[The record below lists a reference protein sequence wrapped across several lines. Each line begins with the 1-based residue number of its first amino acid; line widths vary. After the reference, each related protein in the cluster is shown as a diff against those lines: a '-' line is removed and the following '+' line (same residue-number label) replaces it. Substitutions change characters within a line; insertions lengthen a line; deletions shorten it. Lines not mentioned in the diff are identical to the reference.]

1 MPVQVPRMARDFSPS
16 QLPVQILLRCLY
28 SPLCAS
34 ASAHIKNPKQLAAI
48 PLFGHTKRLHQLVG
62 MGSTALAAA
71 VPCPGPCPQSVS
83 PLHLGPSIFLRPWGR
98 LVVLHWF
105 GKMSSSLL
113 FLTVL
118 AYDVLVHLQR
128 SPWWHLWPVL
138 VIWQSLHR
146 LWLSGQQRHRL
157 GYTERWGQCSLLQ
170 GHQNR
175 VLYCLKWAV
184 FLGRCV
190 YIYLYIL
197 VLGFSSFGVLEK
209 WGCKDGR
216 LLFFSV

>member
-1 MPVQVPRMARDFSPS
+1 MQVQVPRMARDFSPS
-16 QLPVQILLRCLY
+16 QLPVQTILWCLY

-34 ASAHIKNPKQLAAI
+34 ASAHVKNPKQLAAI
-48 PLFGHTKRLHQLVG
+48 PLFGHTEILHQLVG
-62 MGSTALAAA
+62 MGSTAPAAA
-71 VPCPGPCPQSVS
+71 VPYPGMATVQVPVHSLSHHFVLGHPFFSDLEGVWWSCIVS
-83 PLHLGPSIFLRPWGR
+83 GRCLHLCFFS
-98 LVVLHWF
+98 
-105 GKMSSSLL
+105 
-113 FLTVL
+113 TVI
-118 AYDVLVHLQR
+118 ADDVLVHLQR

-146 LWLSGQQRHRL
+146 LWLSGQQRHCL

-190 YIYLYIL
+190 YIYIY
-197 VLGFSSFGVLEK
+197 
-209 WGCKDGR
+209 
-216 LLFFSV
+216 